1 MQSPA
6 EPKHPRPAV
15 SRLSPARGVADRNE
29 SPYRGYRS
37 PRAAIAASG
46 VRSNQARARGLQG
59 GCVCCGAAWDFAP
72 TEEGR
77 NPTLQGVVCRS
88 RFATGGSKI
97 ATAHDPDRK
106 HTHLQI
112 AANRPDGCG
121 AGGRAFAR
129 PTWGGG
135 WGQLLCV
142 VDDCKYR
149 AALMSDGWR
158 WWGWCRS
165 GAACDTCTTEEGKY
179 HTLQGVV
186 CCRRLATAGSQ
197 IATAHNTVHEDTTH
211 QTDCPI
217 TIRA

>member
-1 MQSPA
+1 MAKSGSVRPKWRVTESWAVGLSPADCPKREPLCGHSLMQSPA
-6 EPKHPRPAV
+6 EPMHTRPAV
-15 SRLSPARGVADRNE
+15 SRLSPVRGVADKNE

-59 GCVCCGAAWDFAP
+59 GCVCCGAAWDFDP

-135 WGQLLCV
+135 WG
-142 VDDCKYR
+142 
-149 AALMSDGWR
+149 
-158 WWGWCRS
+158 
-165 GAACDTCTTEEGKY
+165 
-179 HTLQGVV
+179 
-186 CCRRLATAGSQ
+186 
-197 IATAHNTVHEDTTH
+197 
-211 QTDCPI
+211 
-217 TIRA
+217 